1 MPNHMEKL
9 KKYGPLPNYNQ
20 ETQYIIE
27 KEPIDMGDHLYIE
40 LEVRDLDIIDS
51 SNLENERLKQELLA
65 AKLDKIKELSRIC
78 NNEIVA
84 GFIST
89 VKFNEPKLYDM
100 QLENQINMMGLLNEL
115 SFNTQLGIQN
125 PIIIE
130 YYPKGEQCVDYTLE
144 EFIQLCKEAT
154 IFKTEKINK
163 YKSLTKQVD
172 DVDTIEELDN
182 VNW

>member
-1 MPNHMEKL
+1 MPNPMEKL
-9 KKYGPLPNYNQ
+9 KKYGQLPNYNQ

-27 KEPIDMGDHLYIE
+27 KEPVDMGDYLYIE
-40 LEVRDLDIIDS
+40 LEVRDIDIIDS
-51 SNLENERLKQELLA
+51 TDTEKERLNQELLN
-65 AKLDKIKELSRIC
+65 AKLDKNKELNNIC
-78 NNEIVA
+78 NNEIVS

-115 SFNTQLGIQN
+115 SLNTQLGIQN
-125 PIIIE
+125 PTTIE

-154 IFKTEKINK
+154 TFKTEKINK
-163 YKSLTKQVD
+163 YKFLIKQVSD
-172 DVDTIEELDN
+172 ATTIEELDN
-182 VNW
+182 INW